1 MEITEY
7 YDVDALDKILE
18 IDDFGPLSKDK
29 DKDQKKIDISWC
41 LKKIKKNLN
50 GDSLTKEYSQKND
63 IGRWYYKEPFGL
75 LYLPNPVRGYI
86 TKKGTKDL
94 EGKPFYLAVYE
105 KYDLVLKRGLVRIP
119 KITKYRPYPEQDSM
133 VFHVYPNENLIYFCW
148 ELPHRSQMINIVNN
162 PDLYPEKHVTMIR
175 HWENYRLEHY
185 GFTKDKEGYWIE
197 NTFFRGD
204 EDISSN
210 KPTEKLR

>member
-1 MEITEY
+1 MENRSFIDPTRETAGAIY
-7 YDVDALDKILE
+7 RNAQINGEKNVLIGDVNHE
-18 IDDFGPLSKDK
+18 
-29 DKDQKKIDISWC
+29 
-41 LKKIKKNLN
+41 IKKDLV
-50 GDSLTKEYSQKND
+50 KD
-63 IGRWYYKEPFGL
+63 INEA
-75 LYLPNPVRGYI
+75 I
-86 TKKGTKDL
+86 EKGTKDL